1 MSTVF
6 FAGRLAGSIE
16 GRPGLLIGHLEKKKV
31 GELLDVVSVRQP
43 IVANVAVVPEL
54 LNDLLCV
61 IGRILCRFSFL
72 ATRVRAQSCVLLYF
86 FRSSPQSSVY
96 LAHAIHQGTP

>member
-6 FAGRLAGSIE
+6 FAGRLVGSIE

-31 GELLDVVSVRQP
+31 GELLHVVSVRQP
-43 IVANVAVVPEL
+43 IVAKNVAVVPEL

-61 IGRILCRFSFL
+61 IGRI
-72 ATRVRAQSCVLLYF
+72 
-86 FRSSPQSSVY
+86 
-96 LAHAIHQGTP
+96 